1 METDKKCHSLGPL
14 VYFSKTGNLSQIR
27 LDPPTLAN
35 LGILNCYF
43 FIADLAS
50 MSHDQDFK
58 YNLFFFVF
66 KSALILRKNSKM
78 SSLKKIYREEE
89 INFLSVTTP
98 PKKIKKKIL

>member
-1 METDKKCHSLGPL
+1 MK
-14 VYFSKTGNLSQIR
+14 FGNCSQIR

-58 YNLFFFVF
+58 HNLFF
-66 KSALILRKNSKM
+66 SHSKVHQY
-78 SSLKKIYREEE
+78 LEKFPKYIGIKEE
-89 INFLSVTTP
+89 INFLSVRTTP
-98 PKKIKKKIL
+98 PPLKKIIFLYVYYVFQSILSVF

>member
-1 METDKKCHSLGPL
+1 MGNGIIHLGKPSKK
-14 VYFSKTGNLSQIR
+14 KTVKFGNCSQIR

-58 YNLFFFVF
+58 HNLFF
-66 KSALILRKNSKM
+66 SHSKVHQYLEKFPKCQ
-78 SSLKKIYREEE
+78 SYIGIKEEK
-89 INFLSVTTP
+89 NFLSVRPTP
-98 PKKIKKKIL
+98 PLKK

>member
-50 MSHDQDFK
+50 MRHDQDFK
-58 YNLFFFVF
+58 HNLFF
-66 KSALILRKNSKM
+66 SHSKVHQY
-78 SSLKKIYREEE
+78 LEK
-89 INFLSVTTP
+89 F
-98 PKKIKKKIL
+98 PKCQL